1 MGGIVFYVFR
11 PMFESI
17 KMSKETALKWIEEN
31 KQKIIEI
38 SDKAW
43 EYAEPGLLEFK
54 TAELISNEIEKHG
67 FEDLFHDLALRA
79 HRYPEEYYP

>member
-1 MGGIVFYVFR
+1 
-11 PMFESI
+11 
-17 KMSKETALKWIEEN
+17 MSKETALKWIEKN

-67 FEDLFHDLALRA
+67 FEVEMGVAGMPSAFVAT
-79 HRYPEEYYP
+79 